1 MSTTGPDDDQPNHT
15 PSRRDLLRPVELV
28 GGSALAAI
36 FVGVIVLMTTR
47 DLQFAGISAGIV
59 FIVVLVVLA
68 MFALTF
74 TDDDAIDPRDE
85 GPEPGAEPPAH

>member
-1 MSTTGPDDDQPNHT
+1 MSSTPSDDDQQHPG
-15 PSRRDLLRPVELV
+15 PSRRDVLRPVELV
-28 GGSALAAI
+28 GGSALAAV

-47 DLQFAGISAGIV
+47 EWQLTAISAGIV

-74 TDDDAIDPRDE
+74 KDDEAIDPRDE
-85 GPEPGAEPPAH
+85 SPDPGEEPPGH